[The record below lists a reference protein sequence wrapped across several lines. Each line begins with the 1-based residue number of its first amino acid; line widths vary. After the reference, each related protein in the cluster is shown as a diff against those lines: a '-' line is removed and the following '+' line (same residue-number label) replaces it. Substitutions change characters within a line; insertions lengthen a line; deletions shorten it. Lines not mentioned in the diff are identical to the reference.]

1 MAQVV
6 EHMHNPH
13 YYKKKVWGGVEGGGG
28 LPNSFNESILIE
40 EI

>member
-13 YYKKKVWGGVEGGGG
+13 YYKKKVWGGVEGGGDFPIH
-28 LPNSFNESILIE
+28 LMRVF
-40 EI
+40 